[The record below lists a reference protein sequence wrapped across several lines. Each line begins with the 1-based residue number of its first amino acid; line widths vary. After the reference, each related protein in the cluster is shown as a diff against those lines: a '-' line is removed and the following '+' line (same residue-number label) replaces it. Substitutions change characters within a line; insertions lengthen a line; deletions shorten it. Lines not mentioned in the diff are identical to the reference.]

1 MSFMHI
7 FKCKKKFCP
16 KAFENAFISQPK
28 KLSAKKKL
36 YAAWI
41 LFQNWIKPGMHKSF
55 WLKFLEYNSTWSKYC
70 LDQYKPLKFFKGE
83 LKAYLFTHDDVTFL
97 FWYCVTI
104 PKGFMFIN
112 KW

>member
-36 YAAWI
+36 YAA
-41 LFQNWIKPGMHKSF
+41 
-55 WLKFLEYNSTWSKYC
+55 
-70 LDQYKPLKFFKGE
+70 
-83 LKAYLFTHDDVTFL
+83 
-97 FWYCVTI
+97 
-104 PKGFMFIN
+104 
-112 KW
+112 